1 MRATSNPST
10 SDDGE
15 DVANRGT
22 TSSENPMSERVKPN
36 ATDEDIYDSSGTTTS
51 RIKSMGTFRFEEEND
66 YEEEI

>member
-15 DVANRGT
+15 DIANRGT
-22 TSSENPMSERVKPN
+22 TSSENSMSETVKPN
-36 ATDEDIYDSSGTTTS
+36 ATDEGTTTR
-51 RIKSMGTFRFEEEND
+51 RIKSIGTFRFEEEND